1 MAERAVE
8 LDIGGLRWDTGAPT
22 PVLIVGDYR
31 TLLAFYIPDLDAI
44 EGKRVRTAELVRC
57 TSVQFGFPNDETLQG
72 HRLWGQ
78 GLTFYALHEVY
89 DSTWIE
95 LLRSI
100 ERVHP
105 AAPAVPFPDAKHFIL
120 AFHDSTLEAIATR
133 IVPLDTYSSMPEA
146 VLAMAGAVQQNA
158 G

>member
-8 LDIGGLRWDTGAPT
+8 LDVDGLRWDPGATT
-22 PVLIVGDYR
+22 PVLIAGEHR
-31 TLLAFYIPDLDAI
+31 TLIAFYLPDPDVI

-57 TSVQFGFPNDETLQG
+57 ISVQFGFPNDDTLQG

-78 GLTFYALHEVY
+78 GLTFYALHEVQ

-120 AFHDSTLEAIATR
+120 AFHDSTLEAVATD
-133 IVPLDTYSSMPEA
+133 IVPLDTYYTMPDA
-146 VLAMAGAVQQNA
+146 VLALAGAVER
-158 G
+158 

>member
-1 MAERAVE
+1 MAERAVC
-8 LDIGGLRWDTGAPT
+8 LDVDGLRWDPGATT
-22 PVLIVGDYR
+22 PVLIAGEHR
-31 TLLAFYIPDLDAI
+31 TLIAFYLPDSEVV
-44 EGKRVRTAELVRC
+44 EGREVRIAELVRC

-72 HRLWGQ
+72 HRLWGA
-78 GLTFYALHEVY
+78 GLEFYALHEVQ

-105 AAPAVPFPDAKHFIL
+105 AAPASPFPDARHFIL
-120 AFHDSTLEAIATR
+120 TFHDSTLEAIATE
-133 IVPLDTYSSMPEA
+133 IVPLDTYLSMAEAALALAEA
-146 VLAMAGAVQQNA
+146 VQEGV